1 MYVTRDLEATI
12 RKYLSRP
19 EILAVIGP
27 RQSGKTTL
35 LREIS
40 KPLQKAVFLDFED
53 RDLLSLFNSDIKT
66 FFNLHVR
73 GADYLIIDEFQYAAD
88 GGRRLKY
95 LYDTHGIK
103 IIISGSSVLDL
114 THQAIKYLVGRIFIF
129 HLPVF
134 TFQECLAY
142 KAPGLYG
149 NVYLDAKEKMDRY
162 MQGKRK
168 TPPKLAEEAGREILK
183 HYHEYAVFGGYP
195 RVVLAGDR
203 DEKITVL
210 KNIYNT
216 YLLREI
222 RDILQLSTENELQ
235 KLVKALSL
243 QAGSMIVHN
252 ELSQVSSLNFSRL
265 RSHLAILERTF
276 VIKRV
281 TPFCRNPRTEIAKA
295 PKVYFRDNGFRNMV
309 INNFQP
315 LEDRTDRGSLNENFV
330 AGQLLKRGYEVHYW
344 RTKSRAEVD
353 FVVEA
358 EGLKIAV
365 EVKSRLSSNKIGRAL
380 HHFREKYPVDRMIV
394 LSENYCFFDR
404 ERDVAFL
411 PVYLV

>member
-1 MYVTRDLEATI
+1 MYIKRDLEAII
-12 RKYLSRP
+12 RKYLPTP
-19 EILAVIGP
+19 EILAIIGP

-35 LREIS
+35 LKQIVKS
-40 KPLQKAVFLDFED
+40 LSKAVFLDFED
-53 RDLLSLFNSDIKT
+53 RDLLSLFNTDIKA
-66 FFNLHVR
+66 FFNIHVK

-88 GGRRLKY
+88 GGQKLKY
-95 LYDTHGIK
+95 LYDTYGIK

-142 KAPGLYG
+142 REPGLYE
-149 NVYLDAKEKMDRY
+149 NVYLDAKEKTDRY

-168 TPPKLAEEAGREILK
+168 TPPKLSEHVGREILK
-183 HYHEYAVFGGYP
+183 HYHEYAIFGGYP
-195 RVVLAGDR
+195 RVVLAEGKK
-203 DEKITVL
+203 EKITVL

-222 RDILQLSTENELQ
+222 RDILQLSTENELR

-252 ELSQVSSLNFSRL
+252 ELGQVSSLNFSRL
-265 RSHLAILERTF
+265 RSHLAILEKTF
-276 VIKRV
+276 VIKRL
-281 TPFCRNPRTEIAKA
+281 TPFCKNRRTEIAKT
-295 PKVYFRDNGFRNMV
+295 PKVYFWDNGFRNMV

-315 LEDRTDRGSLNENFV
+315 LDERTDRGCLNENFV

-344 RTKSRAEVD
+344 RTKSKAEID
-353 FVVEA
+353 FVIEA
-358 EGLKIAV
+358 QGLNIAI
-365 EVKSRLSSNKIGRAL
+365 EVKSLLASNKGGRAVF
-380 HHFREKYPVDRMIV
+380 HFREKYPVDRMIV

-404 ERDVAFL
+404 NKDIAFL